1 MRLDN
6 YTALITGGAS
16 GIGEATVRLF
26 AERGAQVI
34 IADLD
39 EARGKALETEL
50 AGKAEFYKVDVSSAA
65 EVEAMFA
72 MVGQK
77 YGVLDVLYNNAA
89 YSLSKTLWD
98 TTEEDWDK
106 VMRST
111 SRDTSSAPN
120 TRCPCLKRAATAPLC
135 APAANW
141 GWWAAWRALPTTVP
155 RAASSS
161 LPKALRWSL
170 RPLASG

>member
-50 AGKAEFYKVDVSSAA
+50 AGKAEFY
-65 EVEAMFA
+65 
-72 MVGQK
+72 
-77 YGVLDVLYNNAA
+77 
-89 YSLSKTLWD
+89 
-98 TTEEDWDK
+98 
-106 VMRST
+106 
-111 SRDTSSAPN
+111 
-120 TRCPCLKRAATAPLC
+120 
-135 APAANW
+135 
-141 GWWAAWRALPTTVP
+141 
-155 RAASSS
+155 
-161 LPKALRWSL
+161 
-170 RPLASG
+170 